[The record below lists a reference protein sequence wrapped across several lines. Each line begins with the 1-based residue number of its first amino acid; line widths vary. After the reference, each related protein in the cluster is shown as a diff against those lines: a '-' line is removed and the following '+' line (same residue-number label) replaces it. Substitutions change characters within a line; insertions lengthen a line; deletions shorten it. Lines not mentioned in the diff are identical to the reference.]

1 VRGNRTKNKLRDL
14 ASAADLIV
22 KSFDFRCQTCK
33 NLPPR
38 HGDTEELGSE
48 TQTPTAEARRRG
60 EIGDRNS
67 SELCGQ
73 LQNCLTLTS
82 QSEDY
87 PRVEFTRSLFFE
99 GRLERCQGGAGL
111 QEFSKLVYPTG
122 FTSAAE
128 AGRLQKRSAG
138 INACSTLAGIQ
149 QLWEYL

>member
-48 TQTPTAEARRRG
+48 TQSLPQRRG

-73 LQNCLTLTS
+73 LQNCLTLSS

-87 PRVEFTRSLFFE
+87 SRVEFTRSLFLG

-122 FTSAAE
+122 FSSAAE
-128 AGRLQKRSAG
+128 AGRLQKHSAG
-138 INACSTLAGIQ
+138 INACSALAGIR
-149 QLWEYL
+149 QLWEYF